1 MINKKRSFTESREE
15 KKAMKMTESEYKDL
29 IAHFEFLNDKVE
41 KCYKRETDAVV
52 KKLKEEY
59 EKYVIKF

>member
-1 MINKKRSFTESREE
+1 
-15 KKAMKMTESEYKDL
+15 MKMTENEYKEL
-29 IAHFEFLNDKVE
+29 IAHLEFLNDKVE